1 MRHLKAVENLKK
13 EVYMASNRQQN
24 NADEDFFIK
33 EMREATKS
41 ILHSLDSDIFKGIE
55 KKEGMTIVREQIDE
69 LLIIKELIGKVYDK
83 LSKA

>member
-13 EVYMASNRQQN
+13 EVYMAFNRQQN

-41 ILHSLDSDIFKGIE
+41 ILHSLDSDILKGNE